1 MATRR
6 AASSRKPTPHTAVMT
21 RKMRRKPAYCQRL
34 IISRPLAVSG
44 PTNSTDMP
52 NISGRRVPS
61 EPRQATP
68 NMAVGT
74 DPSSRTSRVLWLISP
89 STAPATIPAR
99 TRAPTT
105 SSRRC
110 RMTPT
115 ATPRAGNTPLS
126 TRAVTVLIPAERS
139 RSYAISGA
147 AMSMTA
153 ILAIERSRPAISGL
167 VPAVGPAS
175 GRASTTG
182 ALRARLQIPVLV
194 RPGAIAAAPGQVTSS
209 RPSTAFPWSIG
220 RRDLWRQGKL
230 LIMAEPQLTPFE
242 HLLIGL
248 VCLSPASGY
257 DLKRIFA
264 VTPMG
269 VYQPSSGSVYPAL
282 RRLEAKG
289 LVKAVDQADEAARR
303 RRVYEP
309 TAAGRA
315 AHADWL
321 RAPVDA
327 STVARDL
334 GLHLMRFVMMEH
346 AASREE
352 VLGFLGNLKDALA
365 TFTEGLERYAVATGQ
380 LDDRHPGLALDHGL
394 DVYRA
399 SLRWTRHTIAALRA
413 APVPSSEP
421 SSSEPR

>member
-1 MATRR
+1 M
-6 AASSRKPTPHTAVMT
+6 
-21 RKMRRKPAYCQRL
+21 
-34 IISRPLAVSG
+34 
-44 PTNSTDMP
+44 
-52 NISGRRVPS
+52 
-61 EPRQATP
+61 
-68 NMAVGT
+68 
-74 DPSSRTSRVLWLISP
+74 
-89 STAPATIPAR
+89 
-99 TRAPTT
+99 
-105 SSRRC
+105 
-110 RMTPT
+110 
-115 ATPRAGNTPLS
+115 
-126 TRAVTVLIPAERS
+126 
-139 RSYAISGA
+139 
-147 AMSMTA
+147 
-153 ILAIERSRPAISGL
+153 
-167 VPAVGPAS
+167 
-175 GRASTTG
+175 
-182 ALRARLQIPVLV
+182 
-194 RPGAIAAAPGQVTSS
+194 
-209 RPSTAFPWSIG
+209 
-220 RRDLWRQGKL
+220 

-242 HLLIGL
+242 HILIGL
-248 VCLSPASGY
+248 ICLSPASGY

-321 RAPVDA
+321 RAPVDV

-380 LDDRHPGLALDHGL
+380 LNDRHPGLALDHGVA
-394 DVYRA
+394 VYRA
-399 SLRWTRHTIAALRA
+399 SLRWTRHTITALRG
-413 APVPSSEP
+413 APAPSSAP